1 MSRIVPDTGIGDYLS
16 MQDLTIWLG
25 KPDSCPGNI
34 NTVIYNQALGG
45 TGQTPC
51 VIGIK
56 VYM

>member
-1 MSRIVPDTGIGDYLS
+1 